1 MWSWFES
8 PPCAHRRRGHD
19 VLESLQQLG
28 DIRVDPICIGLVPGQ
43 QIAEKRTMQRLG
55 SGLGIHCCWLSVA
68 AVVVVVYCRGR

>member
-1 MWSWFES
+1 MVVVRIAAS
-8 PPCAHRRRGHD
+8 AHRRRGHD

-68 AVVVVVYCRGR
+68 AVVVVVYWRGR